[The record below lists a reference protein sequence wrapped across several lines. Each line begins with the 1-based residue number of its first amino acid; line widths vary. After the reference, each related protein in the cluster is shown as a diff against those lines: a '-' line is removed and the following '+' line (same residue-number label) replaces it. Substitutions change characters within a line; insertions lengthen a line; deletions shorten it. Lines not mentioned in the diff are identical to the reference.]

1 MEQAY
6 AEYSVKQ
13 KTTGKDIALKV
24 MMIIGVILL
33 FMIGFRFRLLFLL
46 DVVAV
51 FAMVWF
57 WREIS
62 CNVGICLL

>member
-24 MMIIGVILL
+24 MMIIGVIQ
-33 FMIGFRFRLLFLL
+33 MCIRDSHSTSPPWIYGFIHPQVYGTCRCIK
-46 DVVAV
+46 
-51 FAMVWF
+51 
-57 WREIS
+57 EQ
-62 CNVGICLL
+62 

>member
-33 FMIGFRFRLLFLL
+33 LSLIH
-46 DVVAV
+46 
-51 FAMVWF
+51 
-57 WREIS
+57 I
-62 CNVGICLL
+62 